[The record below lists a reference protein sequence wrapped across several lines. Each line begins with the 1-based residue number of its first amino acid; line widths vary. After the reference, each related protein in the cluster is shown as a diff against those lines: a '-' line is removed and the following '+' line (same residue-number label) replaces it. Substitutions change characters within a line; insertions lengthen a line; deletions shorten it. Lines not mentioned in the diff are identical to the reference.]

1 MHTAK
6 RGRRCA
12 ALAVCGALLLAG
24 MLPGLPAAALDGFS
38 KGRLSIITEP
48 GEVSDKVSFYKN
60 GKEQG
65 ASAMTWVDGRDGK
78 ALLLDGKTEYPS
90 AGLRAA
96 EDQPVQLF
104 YLDQMAGGPG
114 RGRRRTPDTTSGC
127 SPIPGGKSDGWLS
140 APLPGTPPSRRRAG
154 A

>member
-48 GEVSDKVSFYKN
+48 GAV
-60 GKEQG
+60 
-65 ASAMTWVDGRDGK
+65 
-78 ALLLDGKTEYPS
+78 
-90 AGLRAA
+90 
-96 EDQPVQLF
+96 
-104 YLDQMAGGPG
+104 
-114 RGRRRTPDTTSGC
+114 
-127 SPIPGGKSDGWLS
+127 
-140 APLPGTPPSRRRAG
+140 
-154 A
+154 

>member
-6 RGRRCA
+6 RGRRLA

-48 GEVSDKVSFYKN
+48 GAVSDKVSFYKD

-65 ASAMTWVDGRDGK
+65 ASAMTWC
-78 ALLLDGKTEYPS
+78 
-90 AGLRAA
+90 LRSSSR
-96 EDQPVQLF
+96 LC
-104 YLDQMAGGPG
+104 
-114 RGRRRTPDTTSGC
+114 RRSSGC
-127 SPIPGGKSDGWLS
+127 H
-140 APLPGTPPSRRRAG
+140 
-154 A
+154 

>member
-24 MLPGLPAAALDGFS
+24 MLPVCRLRQLDGFS

-65 ASAMTWVDGRDGK
+65 ASAMTWVDG
-78 ALLLDGKTEYPS
+78 A
-90 AGLRAA
+90 
-96 EDQPVQLF
+96 
-104 YLDQMAGGPG
+104 
-114 RGRRRTPDTTSGC
+114 RRQARCWT
-127 SPIPGGKSDGWLS
+127 
-140 APLPGTPPSRRRAG
+140 ARRNIFSWATRS
-154 A
+154 